1 MAKRLEERW
10 TAWCAGG
17 AICSEMEA
25 ASIFVLSSIYRK
37 RAGGIMLVCS
47 NQETDD
53 PSDNT
58 PTEDITNMLAVAIEA
73 IKTLIQQDKASGK
86 I

>member
-1 MAKRLEERW
+1 
-10 TAWCAGG
+10 
-17 AICSEMEA
+17 
-25 ASIFVLSSIYRK
+25 
-37 RAGGIMLVCS
+37 MLVCA

-58 PTEDITNMLAVAIEA
+58 PTDDVTDMLAVAVEA